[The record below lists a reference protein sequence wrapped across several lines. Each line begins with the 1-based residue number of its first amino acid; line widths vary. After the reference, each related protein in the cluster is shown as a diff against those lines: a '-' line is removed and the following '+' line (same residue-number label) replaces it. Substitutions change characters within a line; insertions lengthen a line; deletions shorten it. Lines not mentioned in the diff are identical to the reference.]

1 MNALQLLSK
10 LFAIEMQLS
19 SS

>member
-10 LFAIEMQLS
+10 LLAIEMQLS